1 MECGDFL
8 MIFKYF
14 VEFDDDGEIKALHTD
29 KVKGAKEYIV
39 KLIPIERSEKELSK
53 LGEEMKKSAEGSKK
67 FRREI
72 DKITRDLRRI
82 KI

>member
-1 MECGDFL
+1 

-14 VEFDDDGEIKALHTD
+14 VEFDNDGEIKALYRD

-39 KLIPIERSEKELSK
+39 KLIPIERSEKELSGLDK
-53 LGEEMKKSAEGSKK
+53 KVLKSAEEVLKGTKK

-72 DKITRDLRRI
+72 DKVTRDLRRI
-82 KI
+82 RI

>member
-1 MECGDFL
+1 

-14 VEFDDDGEIKALHTD
+14 VEFDKDGEIKALHKD

-39 KLIPIERSEKELSK
+39 KLIPIERSEKELEE
-53 LGEEMKKSAEGSKK
+53 LGKNALQSAEEVLKGTKK

-72 DKITRDLRRI
+72 DRLTREARRI
-82 KI
+82 RI

>member
-1 MECGDFL
+1 

-14 VEFDDDGEIKALHTD
+14 VEFDNDGEIKALHKD
-29 KVKGAKEYIV
+29 KVEGAKEYIV
-39 KLIPIERSEKELSK
+39 KLIPIERSEKELPEFGNRV
-53 LGEEMKKSAEGSKK
+53 LKSAEEVLSGTKK

-72 DKITRDLRRI
+72 DKITKDLRRI